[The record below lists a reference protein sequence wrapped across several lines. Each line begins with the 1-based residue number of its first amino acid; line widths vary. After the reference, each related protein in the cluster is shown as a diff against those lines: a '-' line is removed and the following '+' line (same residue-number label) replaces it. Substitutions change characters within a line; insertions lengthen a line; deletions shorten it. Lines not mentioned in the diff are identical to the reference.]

1 MKLVIAT
8 IALVALAGCMSAEQK
23 EYKNGV
29 EVCWQV
35 QARKSNTP
43 QEARSF
49 AAECEFR
56 EAEYKQ
62 KFGVKP

>member
-1 MKLVIAT
+1 MRLIIAT
-8 IALVALAGCMSAEQK
+8 VALVALAGCMSAEQK
-23 EYKNGV
+23 EYKHGV

-56 EAEYKQ
+56 DAEYEK